1 MWVPVSNQQY
11 KRKNKTKPKQKEQ
24 WKPFLSI
31 TPCLYSG
38 SLSKFLEKFWTISP
52 CQPIRLKTLI
62 FFLVNFPDSRNM
74 LPKTCL
80 ARDSFSS
87 VSDDAARGWHLLM
100 ANLNLLEGPREFKR
114 SSCCVQPSR
123 DDFPRPWL
131 SLSQTAYSWMIFC
144 LRSPALHKLHSLQE
158 ELSQYLLKN

>member
-100 ANLNLLEGPREFKR
+100 ANLNLLLRDLGSSRGPVVVCNLPEMT
-114 SSCCVQPSR
+114 SLSP
-123 DDFPRPWL
+123 DFPCLKQLTHEWSFVYVPL
-131 SLSQTAYSWMIFC
+131 PYTSCTAFR
-144 LRSPALHKLHSLQE
+144 RS
-158 ELSQYLLKN
+158 